1 MINLHKLK
9 TKKFMKKILF
19 ITAMT
24 TLALFSCQEQD
35 QAELETA
42 AVSQPKTKGDS
53 STHLTAATLI
63 WEDDFGGTTL
73 NTNIW
78 FRDSQATKYVTGTD
92 GKSYTLRT
100 STSAA
105 DSYVSG
111 GSLKLEIRKN
121 SATDY
126 SRVYLRSYNSNA
138 RTYGY
143 YEARMWMPMPYGL
156 QGAFWMMP
164 TSMAGMDCSSLS
176 CPEGKI
182 DGATDGAEIDII
194 EGTGGQ
200 ISSNYRYST
209 NVHIDGYYQ
218 GHPSAWY
225 NVYTYDNT
233 SLATREIYNTYHTYG
248 LHWTSTFL
256 RWYIDG
262 VLVREITD
270 QKWISDVNEYVILSS
285 AVSPGSNWDGTF
297 DDTKLPS
304 KVYVDWVKVWSTKP

>member
-1 MINLHKLK
+1 MQI
-9 TKKFMKKILF
+9 
-19 ITAMT
+19 
-24 TLALFSCQEQD
+24 
-35 QAELETA
+35 
-42 AVSQPKTKGDS
+42 VSVLYK
-53 STHLTAATLI
+53 
-63 WEDDFGGTTL
+63 
-73 NTNIW
+73 
-78 FRDSQATKYVTGTD
+78 
-92 GKSYTLRT
+92 
-100 STSAA
+100 
-105 DSYVSG
+105 
-111 GSLKLEIRKN
+111 
-121 SATDY
+121 
-126 SRVYLRSYNSNA
+126 
-138 RTYGY
+138 
-143 YEARMWMPMPYGL
+143 
-156 QGAFWMMP
+156 
-164 TSMAGMDCSSLS
+164 SMAGMDCSSLS

-270 QKWISDVNEYVILSS
+270 QKWISDVNEYIILSTS
-285 AVSPGSNWDGTF
+285 VHPQGDWDGTW
-297 DDTKLPS
+297 DATKLPATA
-304 KVYVDWVKVWSTKP
+304 YVDWVKVWSTKP